1 MKPDA
6 QTQRD
11 LAALAIV
18 QEWMLIPGSIP
29 PAMAQRVKELVTP
42 PAVVD
47 LPPFLRKW
55 GW

>member
-1 MKPDA
+1 MDA

-18 QEWMLIPGSIP
+18 QEWMPIPGSIP

-42 PAVVD
+42 QTVD